1 VDAPAVLAV
10 TQLADEAGARLQ
22 KEANQAV
29 AKGDVDQ
36 LQLVTAASAA
46 LSRDVLSFK
55 AVADRLRGIGA
66 APRLG
71 AGALDPDVAIPGH
84 PARPPPPRATGEA
97 PHRAELRDFHELD
110 RRNTGVG
117 KKIALAV
124 CAIVFVLAVGNA
136 IFFSTPRVS
145 RLSAADAG
153 RGVASIDVSDKIA
166 LVTVTPEWVASGGQD
181 LGKLLEVL
189 RSNGVERAAL
199 STTTGAPA
207 GVLNVSDAKII
218 GMPKMKPSTAPPGSA
233 REH

>member
-1 VDAPAVLAV
+1 
-10 TQLADEAGARLQ
+10 
-22 KEANQAV
+22 
-29 AKGDVDQ
+29 
-36 LQLVTAASAA
+36 
-46 LSRDVLSFK
+46 VLSFK

-97 PHRAELRDFHELD
+97 PQRAELRDFHELD
-110 RRNTGVG
+110 RRNTGLA

-124 CAIVFVLAVGNA
+124 CAIVFVLAIGNA
-136 IFFSTPRVS
+136 IFFTAPRVS

-218 GMPKMKPSTAPPGSA
+218 GMPKMKPSTAPGSA
-233 REH
+233 KDH